1 MRYLLFLGVL
11 TVPGGLF
18 YAYLAETR
26 TWSRGLYVSAGGVSL
41 LAALFVIFGM
51 QRATDK
57 KDWQGPS
64 AGVLGL
70 GAVAARLAAIKW
82 YHAPER
88 GPKLV
93 NITEIGL
100 VSLYWVT
107 GLAALFLGAYGVL
120 MATTA
125 PRGHLSKKRA
135 RYDLLAGSTGL
146 ASALYCFAS
155 VSQRLGVG
163 INHWTFL
170 GLVGLAGIAFLLALG
185 AQKLTG
191 GNPLKKPKPLERRR
205 DPKLALTHSRLLLV
219 SFLSPP
225 VESFPVES
233 VHHELFRQW
242 STCGS
247 AHLTT
252 PLR

>member
-70 GAVAARLAAIKW
+70 AAVAARLATMKW
-82 YHAPER
+82 YHGPER
-88 GPKLV
+88 GPELV
-93 NITEIGL
+93 DITEIGL
-100 VSLYWVT
+100 VSFYWVT

-125 PRGHLSKKRA
+125 PRGHLSKRRA

-155 VSQRLGVG
+155 MSQRLGVG
-163 INHWTFL
+163 VNHWTFL
-170 GLVGLAGIAFLLALG
+170 GLVGLGGVAFLLALG
-185 AQKLTG
+185 DQKLTRG
-191 GNPLKKPKPLERRR
+191 SLPSQSKNPDKKKR
-205 DPKLALTHSRLLLV
+205 S
-219 SFLSPP
+219 
-225 VESFPVES
+225 
-233 VHHELFRQW
+233 
-242 STCGS
+242 
-247 AHLTT
+247 
-252 PLR
+252 

>member
-1 MRYLLFLGVL
+1 LRYLLFLGVL
-11 TVPGGLF
+11 TIPGGLF
-18 YAYLAETR
+18 YAYLAEAR

-57 KDWQGPS
+57 KHWQGPS

-70 GAVAARLAAIKW
+70 AAVAARLAAMKW
-82 YHAPER
+82 YHGPER

-93 NITEIGL
+93 DITEIGL
-100 VSLYWVT
+100 VSFYWVT
-107 GLAALFLGAYGVL
+107 GLAALLLGAYGVL
-120 MATTA
+120 VATSA

-170 GLVGLAGIAFLLALG
+170 GLVGLAGVAFLLAIG

-191 GNPLKKPKPLERRR
+191 GGPPEKRNPSDKQK
-205 DPKLALTHSRLLLV
+205 
-219 SFLSPP
+219 
-225 VESFPVES
+225 
-233 VHHELFRQW
+233 
-242 STCGS
+242 
-247 AHLTT
+247 
-252 PLR
+252 